1 MRSPPQAASPAS
13 SVQRRRPPSEAA
25 ACQLPPCHL
34 QSQWPWSSHWAAT
47 GAHPWLAS
55 EEQLPASAASN
66 AANSQHADAAGQLT
80 SGPARLQHSSD
91 LATQATT
98 PVLSEPAPT
107 PAKLLAPMAMA
118 TDYPRPSE
126 QIKRH

>member
-34 QSQWPWSSHWAAT
+34 QSQWPWSSHWAAA
-47 GAHPWLAS
+47 GARPWLAS
-55 EEQLPASAASN
+55 EVQLLANATSDAAS
-66 AANSQHADAAGQLT
+66 SQRVGAAGQLT
-80 SGPARLQHSSD
+80 SSPAGLQHSSD

-98 PVLSEPAPT
+98 PVLSEPAPILARP
-107 PAKLLAPMAMA
+107 PAPEARA
-118 TDYPRPSE
+118 TNYPRPSV
-126 QIKRH
+126 QTKRR